1 MNVDLLVRG
10 IPMPHFAAAD
20 LLTQAWREIGVT
32 TPVIMISGQATVDM
46 AVRAAR
52 LNVLGA
58 IAYE

>member
-1 MNVDLLVRG
+1 MSIFWLFTRSTIGAPSSMPWKLMVVYLVAALFVG
-10 IPMPHFAAAD
+10 VFAA
-20 LLTQAWREIGVT
+20 II
-32 TPVIMISGQATVDM
+32 P